1 MSNLKALQAQLLQQ
15 QIALTQAQ
23 QAAEAK
29 AMAPDPN
36 LQKLI
41 GVNNS
46 IVDWNTGASGIK
58 DVYKNPTIGSSLPVY
73 QLAMSNRDLNRS
85 GKGIAS
91 LNAGGTSGATG
102 SYTPDLN
109 LEDNYRRQQA
119 ASGALET
126 GLTNQFANAQSN
138 LAALTGQQTNANLQ
152 GTGLS
157 IGTSSQLG
165 NMMNQVNQRIQ
176 QGGFWSSLGRGL
188 LKYGVPIAANI
199 FAPGLGT
206 LASGAINGTSGGA
219 GGGAGSIP
227 ASYGGAWS

>member
-1 MSNLKALQAQLLQQ
+1 MSKLKDLQAQLLQQ

-46 IVDWNTGASGIK
+46 IVDWNTNPNTVK
-58 DVYKNPTIGSSLPVY
+58 DIYKNPTIGSSLPVY

-85 GKGIAS
+85 GKGISS
-91 LNAGGTSGATG
+91 LNAGGTSGAVG
-102 SYTPDLN
+102 NYNADLN

-126 GLTNQFANAQSN
+126 GLTNQFANAESN

-152 GTGLS
+152 GTSLS
-157 IGTSSQLG
+157 LGTSSQLG
-165 NMMNQVNQRIQ
+165 GMLNRVDQQVK

-188 LKYGVPIAANI
+188 LKYGVPIAANV

-206 LASGAINGTSGGA
+206 MVSGALNGGSSGAASGYNQ
-219 GGGAGSIP
+219 P
-227 ASYGGAWS
+227 ASYGGGWS